1 MISETDLPIG
11 SYLPGHSRLHRL
23 DPRFKLVAV
32 PLLVAATF
40 AAVSP
45 GQLGGLSLAAA
56 GSWLLAGLPP
66 RMMARLAWTLRWL
79 LLFTLLVHLLF
90 APGHTLFGFSWLS
103 SEGLQNGLFACWRLL
118 LALIFAALLAAT
130 TLPAQL
136 TAALA
141 WLLRP
146 LEYLRLP
153 VAAGADLVLLVLHFI
168 PVLRVEALAVHAG
181 LVADAGGIPPV
192 GYLARGRFVCR
203 MLTPL
208 LLRLVDR
215 ADRLARQLAAGESVP
230 GLELAA
236 PLSPCR
242 PGSVVLFCFVTTLA
256 ALGYGGLA

>member
-1 MISETDLPIG
+1 MTSETDFPIG
-11 SYLPGHSRLHRL
+11 SYLPGNSLLHCL
-23 DPRFKLVAV
+23 DPRLKLVAV

-45 GQLGGLSLAAA
+45 GQLGGLSLMAA
-56 GSWLLAGLPP
+56 GAWILAELPP
-66 RMMARLAWTLRWL
+66 RRGARLAWTLRWL
-79 LLFTLLVHLLF
+79 LLFTFVVHLLF
-90 APGHTLFGFSWLS
+90 APGHTLFGLSWLS
-103 SEGLQNGLFACWRLL
+103 SEGLHSGLFACWRLL
-118 LALIFAALLAAT
+118 LALLFAALLAAT

-141 WLLRP
+141 WLLHP

-181 LVADAGGIPPV
+181 LVADAGGIPPA
-192 GYLARGRFVCR
+192 GYLAHGRFVCR

-215 ADRLARQLAAGESVP
+215 ADRLARQLAAGKSVP
-230 GLELAA
+230 ELEPAA

-242 PGSVVLFCFVTTLA
+242 PMKVALFAVATALA
-256 ALGYGGLA
+256 ALCYGGLA